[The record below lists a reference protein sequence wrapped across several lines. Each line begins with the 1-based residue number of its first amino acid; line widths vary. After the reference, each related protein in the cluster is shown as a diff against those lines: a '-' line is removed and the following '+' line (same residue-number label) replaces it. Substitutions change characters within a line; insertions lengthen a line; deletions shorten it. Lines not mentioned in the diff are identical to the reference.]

1 MGTSKSIP
9 CLGPT
14 WRGSSPYLQ
23 VNMKKLSFQHTCE
36 QGTVLIGPHLQT
48 WQRFLRWSVPWVGS
62 MRNDVVRL
70 ITYIIWLPSIWEH
83 GNMEWIYL
91 QYAMDW
97 YPNQIPWI
105 PKTHLSHSKPP
116 FKTKGCHPFLLSCCY
131 QSRRSLNET
140 RWRHRWSSAPFFRLE
155 GGANVGK
162 CSKLLTSLEP
172 LAFSASGLLQMSFF
186 WKHRDY
192 METYLNILA
201 PTLHKHPD
209 IENDI
214 KGHEN
219 RQYQFNINQNH
230 KIQSKFPKISWTK
243 CFHFFFVSESSELW
257 KIGLMPR
264 ALTHP
269 IGRRM
274 SPENIQLQRNH
285 AHWTLIYFDVI
296 SSTKIPWGRSLC
308 EVTVHFFGDK
318 NDA

>member
-1 MGTSKSIP
+1 MDLFAIRNGLISKSNSMDPKNAPQPFQAPIP
-9 CLGPT
+9 
-14 WRGSSPYLQ
+14 
-23 VNMKKLSFQHTCE
+23 NE
-36 QGTVLIGPHLQT
+36 
-48 WQRFLRWSVPWVGS
+48 
-62 MRNDVVRL
+62 RL
-70 ITYIIWLPSIWEH
+70 
-83 GNMEWIYL
+83 
-91 QYAMDW
+91 
-97 YPNQIPWI
+97 
-105 PKTHLSHSKPP
+105 PP
-116 FKTKGCHPFLLSCCY
+116 FSSVVLLSVWEIP
-131 QSRRSLNET
+131 QRDSLTSSLKQRPVFST
-140 RWRHRWSSAPFFRLE
+140 RGRCQCWKMLKVADLTWTIGLF
-155 GGANVGK
+155 GIGIIANV
-162 CSKLLTSLEP
+162 
-172 LAFSASGLLQMSFF
+172 FF

-318 NDA
+318 NDG